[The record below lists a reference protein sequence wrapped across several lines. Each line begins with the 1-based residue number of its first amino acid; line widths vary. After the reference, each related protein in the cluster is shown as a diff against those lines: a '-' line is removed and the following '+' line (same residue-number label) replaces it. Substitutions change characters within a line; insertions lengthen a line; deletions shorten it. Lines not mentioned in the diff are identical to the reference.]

1 MVNMI
6 QHHIQ
11 VFGGKFIAVEFGLVA
26 LLGVFLVIFSV
37 MARQFGLVVVSIGIT
52 LNSLVVVGYGLQAIN
67 GKLGKALQSTES
79 NRALVE
85 TLILSVTIILPFVL
99 LILVGY
105 ERITSRLS

>member
-1 MVNMI
+1 MVSMI

-26 LLGVFLVIFSV
+26 LLGIFLVVFSIT
-37 MARQFGLVVVSIGIT
+37 AEKFGLVVVSIGIT
-52 LNSLVVVGYGLQAIN
+52 LNSLVVASYGRQAMN
-67 GKLGKALQSTES
+67 GKLDKALQSTES
-79 NRALVE
+79 NRTLVE

-105 ERITSRLS
+105 ERMNNSN

>member
-1 MVNMI
+1 MVSMI

-11 VFGGKFIAVEFGLVA
+11 VFGGKFIVVEFGLVA
-26 LLGVFLVIFSV
+26 LLGVFLVIFSIT
-37 MARQFGLVVVSIGIT
+37 ARQFGLVVVSIGIT

-67 GKLGKALQSTES
+67 GKLDKALQSTES
-79 NRALVE
+79 SRTLVE

-105 ERITSRLS
+105 ERVTKHN